1 MKITNKKSWY
11 SMRKSG
17 DSAEILLYNDIGF
30 FGVTAKQFVS
40 ELEALGD
47 IKNITLRIN
56 SYGGEVFDGFAI
68 YNRLKQHSADV
79 TVIIDGL
86 AASIASVIALSGD
99 NIKIAKNAFL
109 MIHDPKVMVA
119 GTSTDLKSAAA
130 LLDELKLKVVDIYKS
145 KASLSDDDL
154 SKMMTDETWIDAN
167 MAVKNGFADSIIDAT
182 ENDEPATN
190 RGLALPEDL
199 KKIFLSLTN
208 LTGGNTPTM
217 KGIIMK
223 CKHCGKDIVDG
234 SMFCCHCGKAI
245 SDTPI
250 IPVAGIDSIEA
261 ARKREIEE
269 ARMTERQ
276 RVTDIVAAC
285 KKHSLPEDF
294 QKTLIDSKNE
304 YNICAIEIL
313 NKLAEK
319 VTPVVGGNV
328 SVTKDEHEKF
338 VSHLS
343 NCLAISSGI
352 EKKPEAIAESKKDV
366 FINSFHAAMRMDL
379 EKHGERHGH
388 LNTADLVTK
397 SLQMIG
403 TGSSDLPAAFEN
415 VANKSLQAGYTGAP
429 TTYQQWA
436 GRREVADFKTN
447 SIVNVSNFADL
458 LDLPEGSNFVDSKIS
473 DKKETYSIDTKG
485 RKFTVSRQA
494 LINDDLDVLSR
505 IPGNMGRAA
514 ARRVNKDVYDQL
526 TYNSLVGPALSDGV
540 ALFNLASHYNAI
552 ATSGTVTV
560 TTIAAAQRKLKEMPL
575 IIPEPGAVAQYANIN
590 GKYLVTGTKNEI
602 LIRQT
607 LGSGM
612 DINQTLAGV
621 INPYANS
628 IVPVFDP
635 YLQALLDSASAANG
649 WYLAADASDAETIG
663 VAYLRGYTTPTLR
676 RDVSRVG
683 EALGIVMDIY
693 FDYGIYVADH
703 RGIVSNDGAT
713 GT

>member
-1 MKITNKKSWY
+1 VKITNKKSWY
-11 SMRKSG
+11 SMKKSG
-17 DSAEILLYNDIGF
+17 DSAEIMLYNDIGF
-30 FGVTAKQFVS
+30 FGTTAEQFVN
-40 ELEALGD
+40 ELDALGD

-56 SYGGEVFDGFAI
+56 SYGGEVFDGLAI
-68 YNRLKQHSADV
+68 YNRLKQHSATV
-79 TVIIDGL
+79 KVIIDGI
-86 AASIASVIALSGD
+86 AASMASVIALSGD
-99 NIKIAKNAFL
+99 RVEIAKNAFL
-109 MIHDPKVMVA
+109 MIHDPKIMIA
-119 GTSTDLKSAAA
+119 GTSIELKSAAA
-130 LLDELKLKVVDIYKS
+130 LLDEIKEKVVQIYKS
-145 KASLSDDDL
+145 KAKLSDEDL
-154 SKMMTDETWIDAN
+154 SEMMSNETWIDADS
-167 MAVKNGFADSIIDAT
+167 AVENGFADFIIDAT

-190 RGLALPEDL
+190 KGLSLPEDL

-208 LTGGNTPTM
+208 LTGGKTPIM
-217 KGIIMK
+217 KGTIMK

-234 SMFCCHCGKAI
+234 SVFCCHCGKAV
-245 SDTPI
+245 SSTPVD
-250 IPVAGIDSIEA
+250 PVLEA
-261 ARKREIEE
+261 ARKRELEE

-285 KKHSLPEDF
+285 KKHGLPEDF
-294 QKTLIDSKNE
+294 QKSLIDSKND
-304 YNICAIEIL
+304 YNLCAIEIL

-319 VTPVVGGNV
+319 VAPVAATVV
-328 SVTKDEHEKF
+328 TVTKDEHEKF
-338 VSHLS
+338 VSHVS
-343 NCLAISSGI
+343 NCLAIAGGI
-352 EKKPEAIAESKKDV
+352 EKKPEVIAEAKKDV
-366 FINSFHAAMRMDL
+366 FVNSFHAAMRMDL

-388 LNTADLVTK
+388 LNTTDLVTK

-429 TTYQQWA
+429 TTYQQWV

-458 LDLPEGSNFVDSKIS
+458 LDLPEGANFADSKIA

-575 IIPEPGAVAQYANIN
+575 IVPEPGAAAQYANIM
-590 GKYLVTGTKNEI
+590 GKYLVTGTKNEV

-612 DINQTLAGV
+612 DISQTLAGV

-628 IVPVFDP
+628 IVPIFDP
-635 YLQALLDSASAANG
+635 YLQALLDTASAANG

-703 RGIVSNDGAT
+703 RGIVSNDGAS